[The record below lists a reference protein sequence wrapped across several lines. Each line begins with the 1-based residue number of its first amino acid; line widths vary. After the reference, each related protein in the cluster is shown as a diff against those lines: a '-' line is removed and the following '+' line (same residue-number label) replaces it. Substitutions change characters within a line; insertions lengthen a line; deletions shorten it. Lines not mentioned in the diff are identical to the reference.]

1 MRARHFAMR
10 CAALSLCGLVLTCI
24 GVCSGAAGSDAGPP
38 RTALIGVWH
47 LVSIQLTTRDGTMP
61 DPFFEAGSVGLIVY
75 DPSGWMSVQI
85 SGPRREAW
93 GIPATR
99 PPTSKQRDVRLKAA
113 AFDSYYAY
121 FGTWDY
127 DESSAVMIHHVKSS
141 VIPAEAG
148 LQYSQQIRID
158 GNRMTFIGHVR
169 ENGEDITRTKIWE
182 RVGDPR

>member
-1 MRARHFAMR
+1 MR

-127 DESSAVMIHHVKSS
+127 DERGATMIHHVKAS
-141 VIPAEAG
+141 VIPAEVG
-148 LQYSQQIRID
+148 LDYSQQVRID
-158 GNRMTFIGHVR
+158 GNRMTFTGHAR
-169 ENGEDITRTKIWE
+169 EHGEDMTRTKIWE
-182 RVGDPR
+182 R